1 MTVSRPPI
9 VVKLINMY
17 FLCKDMGTLPHPG
30 ALLDQDPD
38 IMWAFREIRAALAEK
53 L

>member
-17 FLCKDMGTLPHPG
+17 FLCKGMGTLPHPG